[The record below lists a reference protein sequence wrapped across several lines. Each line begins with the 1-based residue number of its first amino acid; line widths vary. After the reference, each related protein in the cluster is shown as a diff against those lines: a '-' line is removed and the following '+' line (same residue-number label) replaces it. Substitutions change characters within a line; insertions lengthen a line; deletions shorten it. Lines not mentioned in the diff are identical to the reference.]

1 MYCANK
7 YSAVQM
13 IGAILFLLFVVWAIN
28 KDWRRKDNLDRVF
41 DDLDKEMKE
50 LEVMVKEFKK
60 EIGEQGDDFSK
71 GGDEG
76 GMEEEAGIRRRKK
89 VGKEKENI
97 S

>member
-1 MYCANK
+1 VYCANK
-7 YSAVQM
+7 YSAVEM

-60 EIGEQGDDFSK
+60 N
-71 GGDEG
+71 GGTG
-76 GMEEEAGIRRRKK
+76 GRL
-89 VGKEKENI
+89 
-97 S
+97 